1 MVNKEE
7 SVALI
12 RDLSNANGVSGFEDE
27 VVRVATDYVQ
37 PYAQVTEDHM
47 RNLRIDRHGN
57 TQIKPQLQLDA
68 HSDEVGYMIQAIKP
82 NGTMRFVTVGGQA
95 AVTLPAHKVRI
106 RNNQGDYIPGI
117 ITSTPPHFM
126 TAEERRTLPPV
137 SALTIDVGATSADEV
152 HDKFGIDIGAPAV
165 PAVDFEYIAQSDV
178 MMGKAFDNRIGTALL
193 LQTIKELAE
202 KELAVDVV
210 GSLSSQEE
218 VGERGAQVMVRKIKP
233 DLAIVFEGAP
243 ADDTVMPD
251 YMIQTGM
258 HRGPMLR
265 DFDTSIIAS
274 PRFQALA
281 LKTAKDNGIK
291 VQRSVRTGGGNDGAV
306 INLYAGAPTI
316 VISVPVRFAH
326 TAYCYVAYDDY
337 AAAKKL
343 AVALIEGL
351 TPETIAAL

>member
-1 MVNKEE
+1 MSKEE
-7 SVALI
+7 SIALI
-12 RDLSNANGVSGFEDE
+12 RDLSNANGVSGFEDD
-27 VVRVATDYVQ
+27 VVQIAKDYVA
-37 PYAQVTEDHM
+37 PYADVQEDHM
-47 RNLRIDRHGN
+47 RNLRLSRHGN
-57 TQIKPQLQLDA
+57 TQIKPRLMLDA

-95 AVTLPAHKVRI
+95 AVTLPAHKVRV
-106 RNNQGDYIPGI
+106 RNNDGDWLPGI

-152 HDKFGIDIGAPAV
+152 RTKFGIDVGAPVV
-165 PAVDFEYIAQSDV
+165 PAVQCEYIPQSDTLL
-178 MMGKAFDNRIGTALL
+178 GKAFDNRIGTALL
-193 LQTIKELAE
+193 LETIKDLADE
-202 KELAVDVV
+202 ELAVDVV

-218 VGERGAQVMVRKIKP
+218 VGERGATVMVRKIQP

-251 YMIQTGM
+251 YMIQSGL

-265 DFDTSIIAS
+265 DFDTSIIAN

-281 LKTAKDNGIK
+281 IQTAQAEGIK
-291 VQRSVRTGGGNDGAV
+291 YQRSVRSGGGNDGAV
-306 INLYAGAPTI
+306 INLYGGAPTI

-326 TAYCYVAYDDY
+326 TAYCYIAYDDF
-337 AAAKKL
+337 AAAKALAIKL
-343 AVALIEGL
+343 IKQL
-351 TPETIAAL
+351 TPAVIDQF